1 IEGGDL
7 LGREPIEQ
15 SCGHLASGMTG
26 VDEAVQKDQHRQA
39 DDILESGM
47 EFVQICWIT
56 HRVLVSK
63 TGRVA
68 GSMTS
73 VRAGVEHTPR
83 GTRPLRDLPNAPP
96 EGLTDCA
103 VRAFGVLPPCVSTI
117 PTVVLRGVA
126 APPLLIVARSH
137 EAHAIG

>member
-1 IEGGDL
+1 D
-7 LGREPIEQ
+7 R
-15 SCGHLASGMTG
+15 T
-26 VDEAVQKDQHRQA
+26 VQKGQARHA
-39 DDILESGM
+39 DDILESGI

-63 TGRVA
+63 AGRVA

-73 VRAGVEHTPR
+73 VRAGAEHTPR
-83 GTRPLRDLPNAPP
+83 GTRPFRDLPKPPP
-96 EGLTDCA
+96 EGVTKCP

-126 APPLLIVARSH
+126 ATPLLNVARSN
-137 EAHAIG
+137 EGHASG